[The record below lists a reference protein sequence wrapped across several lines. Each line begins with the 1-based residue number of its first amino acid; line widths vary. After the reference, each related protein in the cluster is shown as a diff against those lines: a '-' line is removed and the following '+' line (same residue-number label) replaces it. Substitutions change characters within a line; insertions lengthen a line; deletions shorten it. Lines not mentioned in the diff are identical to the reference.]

1 MSRAI
6 HEAISSW
13 LFQDLSIVK
22 KNCGHFGMIGIT
34 RLFAVF
40 ARVLIPGDGKQI
52 RIQFYS
58 EAFFLRPVL
67 TLKLFHYLNFCL
79 EFHSPFLLCS
89 DGFTSNL
96 TSKCFAATISSS
108 FFLLTIY

>member
-13 LFQDLSIVK
+13 RFQDLSIVK

-52 RIQFYS
+52 RVQFYS
-58 EAFFLRPVL
+58 EAFLLRPVL

-79 EFHSPFLLCS
+79 EFHAPFLLCI
-89 DGFTSNL
+89 DDLKFNL
-96 TSKCFAATISSS
+96 KMFCCDHF
-108 FFLLTIY
+108 FFLFSSYYI